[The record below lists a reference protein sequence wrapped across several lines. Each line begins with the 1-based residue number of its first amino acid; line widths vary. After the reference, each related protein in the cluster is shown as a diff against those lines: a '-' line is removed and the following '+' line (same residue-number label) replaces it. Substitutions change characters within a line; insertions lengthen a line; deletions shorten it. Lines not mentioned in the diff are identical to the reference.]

1 LDIREYLNN
10 VCKEI
15 KYEPAK
21 KNISEELELHMKE
34 VKENY
39 INAGI
44 DEKLAEEKAVYQ
56 MGSAEEIGKSLNKIH
71 RPQLDWKLLILI
83 AVLMVFN
90 LCISVIKETS
100 GNGYY
105 IAHTVMYM
113 ILGAAISIG
122 IYLFDYRKLK
132 KYSFLIYILATILM
146 IMPLIGLGCN
156 LFGVPYLD
164 FGVFGFYP
172 TTITVTLYII
182 AFIGFVVDY
191 NKDNA
196 IKFKIQNKK
205 FSINKDFIK
214 IVALA
219 SFSLILMASHSRTTS
234 IIILIFVYT
243 VISTIKIVGNKE
255 NRIRNL
261 SILYGAITIMFVILL
276 QSLGVRRIP
285 MSILASFNPEID
297 PYGSGWVS
305 GMQKDIMENAK
316 LIGKADVEEDWLVVN
331 IDDIFKDSSHTF
343 IYLLGKVGIIPA
355 IILVLAIILTSIKLI
370 INAKNIKEQYGKFLI
385 IGLSTLYI
393 FQSLASV
400 LMNINMGIQVGI
412 EIPLVAY
419 GGVYFIIS
427 IISMALMLS
436 VYRRKDINFEEPKK
450 LRKPKIFAKI
460 ENFFFEECS

>member
-1 LDIREYLNN
+1 LDIKSFLNN

-21 KNISEELELHMKE
+21 KSISEELELHIKE
-34 VKENY
+34 VKEDY
-39 INAGI
+39 INDGL
-44 DEKLAEEKAVYQ
+44 DEKTAEEKAVHQ

-83 AVLMVFN
+83 VVLMVFN
-90 LCISVIKETS
+90 LFISIIKETS

-105 IAHTVMYM
+105 IARTVLYM
-113 ILGAAISIG
+113 VLGAVVGIG
-122 IYLFDYRKLK
+122 VYLFDYRKLRK
-132 KYSFLIYILATILM
+132 VSFFIYTVATILM

-156 LFGVPYLD
+156 LFGVPYID
-164 FGVFGFYP
+164 IGICGFYP

-191 NKDNA
+191 NKENA
-196 IKFKIQNKK
+196 IKLKIRNEK

-219 SFSLILMASHSRTTS
+219 IFSLIMMASHSRTVA
-234 IIILIFVYT
+234 IIILSFVYT
-243 VISTIKIVGNKE
+243 VVTTLKIVSNKE
-255 NRIRNL
+255 NRIKNL
-261 SILYGAITIMFVILL
+261 SILYVAITIMFVILL
-276 QSLGVRRIP
+276 QSLGVREIP
-285 MSILASFNPEID
+285 MRILASFNPEID

-305 GMQKDIMENAK
+305 GMQKDIMENVK
-316 LIGKADVEEDWLVVN
+316 LIGKADVEEEWLVVN
-331 IDDIFKDSSHTF
+331 IDDIFEDSNHTF
-343 IYLLGKVGIIPA
+343 IYLLGKAGIIPA
-355 IILVLAIILTSIKLI
+355 AILVLAIILTSIKLI
-370 INAKNIKEQYGKFLI
+370 INSKNIKEQYGKFLI

-400 LMNINMGIQVGI
+400 LMNINMGMQMGI
-412 EIPLVAY
+412 DIPLVAY

-427 IISMALMLS
+427 IFSMALILS

-450 LRKPKIFAKI
+450 MKKPKFLTQI
-460 ENFFFEECS
+460 EGFFFEEC